1 MFTRAVITDEIS
13 QDLDLAAAMI
23 RQFGLQQM
31 ELRTAWDVR
40 IDNMTPEHLQR
51 VRDIAARH
59 GLGIVCLAT
68 PFLKCDLGSTEEYE
82 EHLQILRRSIAAA
95 HTLGAKVIR
104 TFTFWKQGDL
114 GPNLEAIVRAY
125 AEPARIA
132 AGEGV
137 ILGVENE
144 PACFVGTGH
153 EAAELIE
160 AVAAPAVRAVWDP
173 GNACW
178 TERERAVPDG
188 YERIKPHIAHVH
200 IKDVILAG
208 AGGQPE
214 ATVVGRGDVDI
225 PGQLAALV
233 RDGYTGCA
241 SLETHY
247 RVKAHLS
254 EEAVNRPGGSVFSE
268 GGEEASRLRPWD
280 RVTRRS
286 RAASGGSTASS
297 AAPPAC
303 ARPRPCCRDTSPAR

>member
-23 RQFGLQQM
+23 KRFGLDQM
-31 ELRTAWDVR
+31 EIRTAWDVR
-40 IDNMTPEHLQR
+40 IDNMTPEQLQR
-51 VRDIAARH
+51 IKDTAQRNR
-59 GLGIVCLAT
+59 LGVVCLAT
-68 PFLKCDLGSTEEYE
+68 PFLKCDLGNRAEYL
-82 EHLQILRRSIAAA
+82 EHLQILRHSIVAA
-95 HTLGAKVIR
+95 HTLGARIIR

-114 GPNLEAIVRAY
+114 MPHFDAIVDAY

-137 ILGVENE
+137 VLAVENE
-144 PACFVGTGH
+144 PACYVGTGA
-153 EAAELIE
+153 EAADFLA
-160 AVAAPAVRAVWDP
+160 AVDSPVVRAVWDP

-188 YERIKPHIAHVH
+188 YERIKPFIAHVH
-200 IKDVILAG
+200 VKDVKLKG
-208 AGGQPE
+208 EGGQPE
-214 ATVVGRGDVDI
+214 ATVLGQGDVDI

-254 EEAVNRPGGSVFSE
+254 EEAVNRPGGSAFSE
-268 GGEEASRLRPWD
+268 GGEEASRLCLEAWNEMM
-280 RVTRRS
+280 TRL
-286 RAASGGSTASS
+286 
-297 AAPPAC
+297 PAGQ
-303 ARPRPCCRDTSPAR
+303 R